1 MSNSDALIEIAID
14 LMKTKNKPQIITAI
28 AKEVFEAKGI
38 KLNEKSEEYSQFV
51 IDFMLCGDFIV
62 CGEDKKGNKLWD
74 LKNRQHHDMQDKEG
88 FYIDD
93 LYEDEEVAKNELK
106 DEYDYVEGNQNDF
119 DNSYNQ
125 DDEEESEEKDDIEEE
140 LEESEDLIEGEEKR
154 TKEYDADDDVEEDSY
169 DDEDED

>member
-1 MSNSDALIEIAID
+1 MTNNDALIEIAIE
-14 LMKTKNKPQIITAI
+14 LMKNKNKPQTITTI
-28 AKEVFEAKGI
+28 AKEVFEEKGI

-106 DEYDYVEGNQNDF
+106 DEYDYAENNQNDF

-125 DDEEESEEKDDIEEE
+125 DDEEETEEKDDIEEE
-140 LEESEDLIEGEEKR
+140 LEDSDDDLIEGEEKKK
-154 TKEYDADDDVEEDSY
+154 TYDADDDVEEDNY

>member
-28 AKEVFEAKGI
+28 AKEVFDAKCI

>member
-1 MSNSDALIEIAID
+1 MTNNDALIEIAIE
-14 LMKTKNKPQIITAI
+14 LMKNKNKPQTITTI
-28 AKEVFEAKGI
+28 AKEVFEEKGI

-106 DEYDYVEGNQNDF
+106 DEYDYAENNQNDF

-125 DDEEESEEKDDIEEE
+125 DDEEETEEKDDIEEE
-140 LEESEDLIEGEEKR
+140 LEDSDDDLIDGEEKKK
-154 TKEYDADDDVEEDSY
+154 TYDADDDVEEDNY

>member
-1 MSNSDALIEIAID
+1 MTNNDALIEIAIE
-14 LMKTKNKPQIITAI
+14 LMKNKNKPQTITTI
-28 AKEVFEAKGI
+28 AKEVFEEKGI

-106 DEYDYVEGNQNDF
+106 DEYDYAENNQNDF
-119 DNSYNQ
+119 DNSDNQ
-125 DDEEESEEKDDIEEE
+125 DDEEETEEKDDIEEE
-140 LEESEDLIEGEEKR
+140 LEDSDDDLIEGEEKKK
-154 TKEYDADDDVEEDSY
+154 TYDVDDDVEEDNY